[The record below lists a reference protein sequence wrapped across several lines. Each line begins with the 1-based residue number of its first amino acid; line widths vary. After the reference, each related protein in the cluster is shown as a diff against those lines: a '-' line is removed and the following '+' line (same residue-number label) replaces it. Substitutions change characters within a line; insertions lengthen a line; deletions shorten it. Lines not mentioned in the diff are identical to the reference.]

1 MVVEVSTEKP
11 ELTLDRSGEDN
22 DGRAVGGCGNPC
34 GLLGRTL
41 GARRWVSERI
51 LLGKPV
57 WDRPSQRPRSPEPV
71 PRMKSNAAESA
82 QKPRDLSAGPIH
94 DALKSSLHRA
104 EEPAVGR
111 LCGCWDCVDTPAW
124 GPRLRSGSKV
134 PRGCET
140 SARVSEGQSRQGA
153 VS

>member
-1 MVVEVSTEKP
+1 M
-11 ELTLDRSGEDN
+11 RG
-22 DGRAVGGCGNPC
+22 
-34 GLLGRTL
+34 GRTWKPL
-41 GARRWVSERI
+41 WAPRTDTGGARRWVSERI

-57 WDRPSQRPRSPEPV
+57 WDRPSQRRCSPEPV
-71 PRMKSNAAESA
+71 PRVKSDAAESA

-111 LCGCWDCVDTPAW
+111 LCGCWGDCVDIPGW

-153 VS
+153 AS